1 MIVMPDRIFL
11 CAIRKEIW
19 KALLFNLAHLEIISD
34 LDSGTG

>member
-11 CAIRKEIW
+11 SALEEEIW

-34 LDSGTG
+34 LDSSTG